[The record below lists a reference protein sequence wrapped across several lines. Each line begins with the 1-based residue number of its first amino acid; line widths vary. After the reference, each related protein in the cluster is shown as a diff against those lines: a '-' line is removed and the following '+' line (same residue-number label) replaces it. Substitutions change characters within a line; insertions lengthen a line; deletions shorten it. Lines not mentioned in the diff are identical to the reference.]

1 MVADGAAAEDVE
13 AGPEVV
19 GAPIVVL
26 RVRLELRPPAVL
38 VTTEVPEEE
47 VTFEA
52 AVMVVCALL
61 VVLELALTVDE
72 VIFLVTGLPV
82 EEAVA
87 LAVLLALVEEEEPA
101 EIWKGSEYWKVLGS
115 ESSEILIP

>member
-1 MVADGAAAEDVE
+1 LVADGAAAEDVE